1 MASLPSHDTRFL
13 APKALVMDLLAW
25 VAARPR
31 TYRET
36 MEAWRTSC
44 PRLPVWEDAIGH
56 GLVAV
61 VCGDDGIGKPGV
73 RLTLKGRALL
83 DGQDT

>member
-1 MASLPSHDTRFL
+1 MTTTEGPGTGYS
-13 APKALVMDLLAW
+13 APEALVLGLLEW

-44 PRLPVWEDAIGH
+44 PRLPVWEDVLER
-56 GLVAV
+56 GLIQIVRRGA
-61 VCGDDGIGKPGV
+61 GWDGQTV
-73 RLTLKGRALL
+73 ELTDGGRARL
-83 DGQDT
+83 GGR